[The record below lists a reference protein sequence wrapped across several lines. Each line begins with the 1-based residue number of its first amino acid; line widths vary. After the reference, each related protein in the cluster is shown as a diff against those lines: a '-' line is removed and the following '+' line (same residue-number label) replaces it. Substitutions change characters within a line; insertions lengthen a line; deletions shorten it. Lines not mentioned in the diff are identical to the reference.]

1 MTTSLLPAEWHYRF
15 PHDNNFTGSNV
26 LSREKMNET
35 VHNTEKGLTRIKLDG
50 PIITVP
56 EIKPRK
62 TRALTKNF
70 KDEIDTSFKTRS
82 SQLSDSHFKDM
93 PRIIRVKNCEIT
105 GHYIPG
111 FTTSKNDLHLKP
123 REFEKIHKKNE
134 FGFDRTGTKEI
145 TTKKIN
151 PEDVVHKAEQKNK
164 FNNTGFTARETGGP
178 TPIVQVQ
185 QHRKKLIIKH

>member
-1 MTTSLLPAEWHYRF
+1 MVNLPAEWH
-15 PHDNNFTGSNV
+15 HNNGNLNGLNQS
-26 LSREKMNET
+26 SKMNKN
-35 VHNTEKGLTRIKLDG
+35 VHNTERGLTRIKLDS

-62 TRALTKNF
+62 TRALTKDF
-70 KDEIDTSFKTRS
+70 KDEIDIGFKTRS
-82 SQLSDSHFKDM
+82 SQLSDSNFKDM
-93 PRIIRVKNCEIT
+93 PRIIRVKDCEIT

-151 PEDVVHKAEQKNK
+151 PEDVVHRVEQKNK
-164 FNNTGFTARETGGP
+164 FNKTGFTARETGDP
-178 TPIVQVQ
+178 TPIVQIQ

>member
-1 MTTSLLPAEWHYRF
+1 MTTSLLPVDWQRGQ
-15 PHDNNFTGSNV
+15 HDNNLIGSNI
-26 LSREKMNET
+26 LSREKMNEQA
-35 VHNTEKGLTRIKLDG
+35 HNTEKGLTRIKLDS

-56 EIKPRK
+56 EIKQIK
-62 TRALTKNF
+62 THTLTKDF
-70 KDEIDTSFKTRS
+70 KDEIDIGFKTRS

-93 PRIIRVKNCEIT
+93 PRIIRVKDCEIT

-151 PEDVVHKAEQKNK
+151 PEDVVHKVEQKNK
-164 FNNTGFTARETGGP
+164 FNKTGFTARATGGP

>member
-1 MTTSLLPAEWHYRF
+1 MTTSLLPTEWRH
-15 PHDNNFTGSNV
+15 NNGNLNGLNQRSV
-26 LSREKMNET
+26 MNKK
-35 VHNTEKGLTRIKLDG
+35 VHNTEKGLTRAKLDN

-62 TRALTKNF
+62 TLALTKDF
-70 KDEIDTSFKTRS
+70 KDKIDISFKTRS

-93 PRIIRVKNCEIT
+93 PRIIRVKDCEIT

-111 FTTSKNDLHLKP
+111 FATSKNDLHLKP

-164 FNNTGFTARETGGP
+164 FNKTGFTARETGGP

>member
-1 MTTSLLPAEWHYRF
+1 MTTSLLPVDRQRGQH
-15 PHDNNFTGSNV
+15 HNNLIGSNI
-26 LSREKMNET
+26 LSKEKMNEKA
-35 VHNTEKGLTRIKLDG
+35 HNTEKGLTRIKLDS

-62 TRALTKNF
+62 TRVLTKDF
-70 KDEIDTSFKTRS
+70 KDEIDIGFKTRS
-82 SQLSDSHFKDM
+82 SQLSDSNFKDM
-93 PRIIRVKNCEIT
+93 PRIIRVKDCEIT

-151 PEDVVHKAEQKNK
+151 PEDVVHRVEQKNK
-164 FNNTGFTARETGGP
+164 FNKTGFTARETGDP
-178 TPIVQVQ
+178 TPIVQIQ

>member
-1 MTTSLLPAEWHYRF
+1 MVNLPAEWRR
-15 PHDNNFTGSNV
+15 NNGNLNGLNQRSM
-26 LSREKMNET
+26 MNKK
-35 VHNTEKGLTRIKLDG
+35 VHNTERGLTISKSDI

-62 TRALTKNF
+62 TYALTKDF
-70 KDEIDTSFKTRS
+70 KDKIDIGFKTRS
-82 SQLSDSHFKDM
+82 SQLSGSHFKDM
-93 PRIIRVKNCEIT
+93 PRIIRVKDCEIT

-164 FNNTGFTARETGGP
+164 FNKTGFTARETGGA
-178 TPIVQVQ
+178 TPIVQIQ
-185 QHRKKLIIKH
+185 QYRKKLIIKH

>member
-1 MTTSLLPAEWHYRF
+1 MVNLPAEWH
-15 PHDNNFTGSNV
+15 HNNGNLNGLNQRST
-26 LSREKMNET
+26 MNKK
-35 VHNTEKGLTRIKLDG
+35 VHNTERGLTKSKLDS

-56 EIKPRK
+56 EIKQRK
-62 TRALTKNF
+62 TRSLTKDF

-93 PRIIRVKNCEIT
+93 PRIIRVKDCEIT

-111 FTTSKNDLHLKP
+111 FTTSKNDLYLKP

-151 PEDVVHKAEQKNK
+151 PEDVVHKTEQKNK
-164 FNNTGFTARETGGP
+164 FYNVGFEARETGGK
-178 TPIVQVQ
+178 TPIVPVQ